1 MLFKRALTV
10 IFLLPAVI
18 FVVIQKNNDIFVFSL
33 MVVLLLAIHEY
44 CNLASLKNG
53 LIKTAYIFTLL
64 ITFYFLNNQS
74 IHFMP
79 SWILA
84 ILVLATLWWLS
95 TIYLIL
101 SFPKNSAYWHDNV
114 AFRLIIGFLVFMPML
129 VSLSAIHRI
138 NSNALMLLLSL
149 VWAADCGGY
158 FFGKAFGKNKLC
170 PNVSPGKTIEGVL
183 GGVFLSSVIVNFYL
197 FFVTEGFTI
206 KDYFYFNVL
215 SIIVV
220 AASVAGDLLESAFKR
235 LANAKD
241 SGNLLPGHGGV
252 FDRIDSLTAA
262 APFFFLFYIFIT

>member
-1 MLFKRALTV
+1 MLLKRALTV

-18 FVVIQKNNDIFVFSL
+18 FIVVQKNNDIFVFSL
-33 MVVLLLAIHEY
+33 MLVLLLAIHEY

-53 LIKTAYIFTLL
+53 LIKTAYIFILL
-64 ITFYFLNNQS
+64 LTFYFLNKLS

-79 SWILA
+79 SWILT
-84 ILVLATLWWLS
+84 ILVLTTLWWLS
-95 TIYLIL
+95 NIYLIL
-101 SFPKNSAYWHDNV
+101 SFPKNSEYWHDSL
-114 AFRLIIGFLVFMPML
+114 ALRLIVGVFVFMPML

-138 NSNALMLLLSL
+138 NSDALILLFSL

-158 FFGKAFGKNKLC
+158 FFGRAFGKNKLC

-183 GGVFLSSVIVNFYL
+183 GGLFLSSVVVNFYL
-197 FFVTEGFTI
+197 FFVAEGFTI

-220 AASVAGDLLESAFKR
+220 AASVTGDLLESIFKR
-235 LANAKD
+235 LANTKD
-241 SGNLLPGHGGV
+241 SGTLLPGHGGV

-262 APFFFLFYIFIT
+262 APFFFLFYVLIT